1 MAQYR
6 NKNGVG
12 LPLGSDEQ
20 KMIDPFTAFAAA
32 QAAVKGIQAAIKLGK
47 DVQGIAADLSKF
59 FEAKDIVQQAANN
72 PKKFKSDT
80 AQALETV
87 MQAKQL
93 AEAETELK
101 NTLIWS
107 GNADVW
113 EGVLLERNNII
124 QRRKK
129 AEMEAAM
136 AKAKKRQ
143 QIMEAVSM
151 AFWISIFLV
160 AIGLSY
166 FFTTLFL
173 ERRA

>member
-1 MAQYR
+1 
-6 NKNGVG
+6 
-12 LPLGSDEQ
+12 
-20 KMIDPFTAFAAA
+20 MIDPITAFAAA

-47 DVQGIAADLSKF
+47 DVQGIAADLGKF

-93 AEAETELK
+93 AEAETQLK

-124 QRRKK
+124 QKRKK
-129 AEMEAAM
+129 AEMEEAL

-143 QIMEAVSM
+143 QIMEAASM
-151 AFWISIFLV
+151 VFWIVMFIS

-166 FFTTLFL
+166 FFTVLFL
-173 ERRA
+173 ERKASWIG

>member
-1 MAQYR
+1 
-6 NKNGVG
+6 
-12 LPLGSDEQ
+12 
-20 KMIDPFTAFAAA
+20 
-32 QAAVKGIQAAIKLGK
+32 
-47 DVQGIAADLSKF
+47 
-59 FEAKDIVQQAANN
+59 
-72 PKKFKSDT
+72 
-80 AQALETV
+80 

-101 NTLIWS
+101 NLLIWS

-129 AEMEAAM
+129 AEMEEAL
-136 AKAKKRQ
+136 AKSKKRQ
-143 QIMEAVSM
+143 QIMELLSI
-151 AFWISIFLV
+151 AFWASIFIS

-173 ERRA
+173 ERRG

>member
-1 MAQYR
+1 
-6 NKNGVG
+6 
-12 LPLGSDEQ
+12 
-20 KMIDPFTAFAAA
+20 MIDPVSAFMAA

-93 AEAETELK
+93 ADAETELK
-101 NTLIWS
+101 NMLIWS

-129 AEMEAAM
+129 AEMEAAL
-136 AKAKKRQ
+136 AKEKKRQ
-143 QIMEAVSM
+143 QVMEALSM
-151 AFWISIFLV
+151 AFWIFIFV
-160 AIGLSY
+160 AAIGLSY

>member
-1 MAQYR
+1 
-6 NKNGVG
+6 
-12 LPLGSDEQ
+12 
-20 KMIDPFTAFAAA
+20 MIDPFTAFAAA
-32 QAAVKGIQAAIKLGK
+32 QAAVRGIQAAIKLGK
-47 DVQGIAADLSKF
+47 DINGIASDLGKF

-93 AEAETELK
+93 AEAEIDLK
-101 NTLIWS
+101 NTLVWS

-129 AEMEAAM
+129 AEIAEAL
-136 AKAKKRQ
+136 AKARKRQ
-143 QIMEAVSM
+143 QIMEALNTV
-151 AFWISIFLV
+151 FWVVMFIST
-160 AIGLSY
+160 IGLGY
-166 FFTTLFL
+166 FLANVFL
-173 ERRA
+173 KGRA

>member
-1 MAQYR
+1 
-6 NKNGVG
+6 
-12 LPLGSDEQ
+12 
-20 KMIDPFTAFAAA
+20 MIDPITAFATA

-47 DVQGIAADLSKF
+47 DVQGIASDLSKF

-93 AEAETELK
+93 AEAETQLK

-129 AEMEAAM
+129 AEMEEAL

-143 QIMEAVSM
+143 EIMEAASM
-151 AFWISIFLV
+151 VFWIVIFLS

-166 FFTTLFL
+166 FFTVLFL
-173 ERRA
+173 ERKASWIG

>member
-1 MAQYR
+1 
-6 NKNGVG
+6 
-12 LPLGSDEQ
+12 
-20 KMIDPFTAFAAA
+20 MIDPFTAFAAA

-47 DVQGIAADLSKF
+47 DVQGIAADLGKF
-59 FEAKDIVQQAANN
+59 FEAKDVVQQAANN

-101 NTLIWS
+101 NMLIWS

-124 QRRKK
+124 QKRKK
-129 AEMEAAM
+129 AEAEAAA
-136 AKAKKRQ
+136 AKAKRKKE
-143 QIMEAVSM
+143 IMEVVNIVLWALL
-151 AFWISIFLV
+151 FLCS
-160 AIGLSY
+160 IGLSY
-166 FFTTLFL
+166 FLTTLFL

>member
-1 MAQYR
+1 
-6 NKNGVG
+6 
-12 LPLGSDEQ
+12 
-20 KMIDPFTAFAAA
+20 MIDPFTAFAAA

-47 DVQGIAADLSKF
+47 DVQGIAADLGKF
-59 FEAKDIVQQAANN
+59 FEAKDAVQEAANN

-101 NTLIWS
+101 NMLIWS

-113 EGVLLERNNII
+113 EGVMVERNNII

-129 AEMEAAM
+129 AEMEAAL
-136 AKAKKRQ
+136 AKEKKRQ
-143 QIMEAVSM
+143 QIMEALSM
-151 AFWISIFLV
+151 AFWISIFIS

>member
-1 MAQYR
+1 
-6 NKNGVG
+6 
-12 LPLGSDEQ
+12 
-20 KMIDPFTAFAAA
+20 MIDPFTAFAAA

-47 DVQGIAADLSKF
+47 DVQGIASDLSKF

-93 AEAETELK
+93 VEAETELK

-113 EGVLLERNNII
+113 ENVLLERNNII

-136 AKAKKRQ
+136 TKAKKRQ

-151 AFWISIFLV
+151 VFWISVFLV

>member
-1 MAQYR
+1 
-6 NKNGVG
+6 
-12 LPLGSDEQ
+12 
-20 KMIDPFTAFAAA
+20 MIDPFTAFAAA

-47 DVQGIAADLSKF
+47 DVQGIAADLGKF

-93 AEAETELK
+93 ADAENDLK

-129 AEMEAAM
+129 VEMEAAA
-136 AKAKKRQ
+136 AKAKRKKE
-143 QIMEAVSM
+143 IMEAVNL
-151 AFWISIFLV
+151 AFWISLFIS

-173 ERRA
+173 ERKA

>member
-1 MAQYR
+1 
-6 NKNGVG
+6 
-12 LPLGSDEQ
+12 
-20 KMIDPFTAFAAA
+20 MIDPFTAFAAA

-47 DVQGIAADLSKF
+47 DVQGIAADLGKF

-93 AEAETELK
+93 ADAEADLK

-129 AEMEAAM
+129 AEMEAAS
-136 AKAKKRQ
+136 AKTKRNKE
-143 QIMEAVSM
+143 IMEAVNM
-151 AFWISIFLV
+151 AFWISIFLS

-173 ERRA
+173 ERKA

>member
-1 MAQYR
+1 
-6 NKNGVG
+6 
-12 LPLGSDEQ
+12 
-20 KMIDPFTAFAAA
+20 MIDPFTAFAAA

-47 DVQGIAADLSKF
+47 DVQGIAADLGKF
-59 FEAKDIVQQAANN
+59 FEAKDVVQQAANN

-101 NTLIWS
+101 NLLIWS

-129 AEMEAAM
+129 AEMEDAL
-136 AKAKKRQ
+136 AKSKKRQ
-143 QIMEAVSM
+143 QIMELLSI
-151 AFWISIFLV
+151 AFWVSVFLS

-173 ERRA
+173 ERRG

>member
-1 MAQYR
+1 
-6 NKNGVG
+6 V
-12 LPLGSDEQ
+12 
-20 KMIDPFTAFAAA
+20 IDPFTAFAAA

-47 DVQGIAADLSKF
+47 DINGIASDLGKF

-93 AEAETELK
+93 AEAEIDLK

-129 AEMEAAM
+129 AEMEAAL
-136 AKAKKRQ
+136 AKEKKRQ
-143 QIMEAVSM
+143 QIMEALSM
-151 AFWISIFLV
+151 AFWISLFLS

>member
-1 MAQYR
+1 
-6 NKNGVG
+6 
-12 LPLGSDEQ
+12 
-20 KMIDPFTAFAAA
+20 MIDPITAFAAA

-47 DVQGIAADLSKF
+47 DVQGIAADLGKF
-59 FEAKDIVQQAANN
+59 FEAKDAVQEAANN

-80 AQALETV
+80 AQALQTV

-93 AEAETELK
+93 AEAELQLK

-129 AEMEAAM
+129 AEMEAAA
-136 AKAKKRQ
+136 AKAKRKKE
-143 QIMEAVSM
+143 IMELLNI
-151 AFWISIFLV
+151 AFWVSVFLS

>member
-1 MAQYR
+1 
-6 NKNGVG
+6 
-12 LPLGSDEQ
+12 
-20 KMIDPFTAFAAA
+20 MIDPFTAFAAA

-47 DVQGIAADLSKF
+47 DVQGIAADLGKF
-59 FEAKDIVQQAANN
+59 FEAKDAVQEAANN

-101 NTLIWS
+101 NMLIWS

-129 AEMEAAM
+129 AEAEAAA
-136 AKAKKRQ
+136 AKAKRKKE
-143 QIMEAVSM
+143 IMEVLNI
-151 AFWISIFLV
+151 AFWASVFLS
-160 AIGLSY
+160 AIGMSY
-166 FFTTLFL
+166 FFTTVFL
-173 ERRA
+173 ERRT

>member
-1 MAQYR
+1 M
-6 NKNGVG
+6 
-12 LPLGSDEQ
+12 L
-20 KMIDPFTAFAAA
+20 DPFTAFAAA

-47 DVQGIAADLSKF
+47 DVQGIASDLSKF

-129 AEMEAAM
+129 AEMEEAL
-136 AKAKKRQ
+136 AKSKKRQ
-143 QIMEAVSM
+143 QIMEALSM
-151 AFWISIFLV
+151 VFWIAVFLV
-160 AIGLSY
+160 AIALSY

-173 ERRA
+173 ERHA

>member
-1 MAQYR
+1 
-6 NKNGVG
+6 
-12 LPLGSDEQ
+12 
-20 KMIDPFTAFAAA
+20 MIDPFTAFAAA

-47 DVQGIAADLSKF
+47 DVQGIASDLSKF

-93 AEAETELK
+93 VEAETELK
-101 NTLIWS
+101 NTLVWS

-129 AEMEAAM
+129 EEMEAAM
-136 AKAKKRQ
+136 ARAKKRQ

-151 AFWISIFLV
+151 VFWISVFLV

>member
-1 MAQYR
+1 
-6 NKNGVG
+6 VG
-12 LPLGSDEQ
+12 GCEQ
-20 KMIDPFTAFAAA
+20 EVIDPFTAFAAA

-47 DVQGIAADLSKF
+47 DIQGIATDLGKF

-93 AEAETELK
+93 AEAEVDLK
-101 NTLIWS
+101 NALIWS

-113 EGVLLERNNII
+113 EGVILERNNII
-124 QRRKK
+124 QKRKK
-129 AEMEAAM
+129 AEVEAAR
-136 AKAKKRQ
+136 AKEKKRQ
-143 QIMEAVSM
+143 QILEALSM
-151 AFWISIFLV
+151 AFWISIFV
-160 AIGLSY
+160 AAIGLSY

-173 ERRA
+173 EKRA

>member
-1 MAQYR
+1 
-6 NKNGVG
+6 
-12 LPLGSDEQ
+12 
-20 KMIDPFTAFAAA
+20 MIDPITAFAAA

-47 DVQGIAADLSKF
+47 DVQGIAADLGKF

-93 AEAETELK
+93 AEAETQLK

-124 QRRKK
+124 QKRKK
-129 AEMEAAM
+129 AEMEEAL

-143 QIMEAVSM
+143 QIMEAASM
-151 AFWISIFLV
+151 VFWIVIFIS

-166 FFTTLFL
+166 FFTVLFL
-173 ERRA
+173 ERKASWIG

>member
-1 MAQYR
+1 M
-6 NKNGVG
+6 GG
-12 LPLGSDEQ
+12 CEQ
-20 KMIDPFTAFAAA
+20 EVIDPFTAFAAA

-47 DVQGIAADLSKF
+47 DIQGIATDLGKF

-93 AEAETELK
+93 AEAEVDLK
-101 NTLIWS
+101 NALIWS

-113 EGVLLERNNII
+113 EGVILERNNII
-124 QRRKK
+124 QKRKK
-129 AEMEAAM
+129 AEVEAAR
-136 AKAKKRQ
+136 AKEKKRQ
-143 QIMEAVSM
+143 QILEALSM
-151 AFWISIFLV
+151 TFWISIFV
-160 AIGLSY
+160 AAIGLSY

>member
-1 MAQYR
+1 
-6 NKNGVG
+6 
-12 LPLGSDEQ
+12 
-20 KMIDPFTAFAAA
+20 MIDPFTAFAAA

-47 DVQGIAADLSKF
+47 DVQGIASDLSKF

-101 NTLIWS
+101 NALIWS

-129 AEMEAAM
+129 AEMEEAM

-151 AFWISIFLV
+151 TFWISIFAS

-173 ERRA
+173 ERRD

>member
-1 MAQYR
+1 
-6 NKNGVG
+6 
-12 LPLGSDEQ
+12 
-20 KMIDPFTAFAAA
+20 MIDPFTAFAAA

-47 DVQGIAADLSKF
+47 DVQGIAADLGKF
-59 FEAKDIVQQAANN
+59 FEAKDVVQQAANN

-101 NTLIWS
+101 NMLIWS

-129 AEMEAAM
+129 AEMEAAL
-136 AKAKKRQ
+136 AKEKKRQ
-143 QIMEAVSM
+143 QIMEALSM
-151 AFWISIFLV
+151 AFWISVFIS

>member
-1 MAQYR
+1 
-6 NKNGVG
+6 
-12 LPLGSDEQ
+12 
-20 KMIDPFTAFAAA
+20 MIDPFTAFAAA

-47 DVQGIAADLSKF
+47 DVQGIASDLSKF

-93 AEAETELK
+93 SEAETELK

-129 AEMEAAM
+129 AEMEEAL
-136 AKAKKRQ
+136 AKSKKRQ
-143 QIMEAVSM
+143 QIMEALSM
-151 AFWISIFLV
+151 VFWIAVFLV
-160 AIGLSY
+160 AIALSY

>member
-1 MAQYR
+1 
-6 NKNGVG
+6 
-12 LPLGSDEQ
+12 
-20 KMIDPFTAFAAA
+20 MIDPVSAFIAA

-47 DVQGIAADLSKF
+47 DISGIASDLSKF

-93 AEAETELK
+93 AEAEVELK

-129 AEMEAAM
+129 AEMDAAL

-143 QIMEAVSM
+143 EIMEVVSM
-151 AFWISIFLV
+151 TFWISIFV
-160 AIGLSY
+160 SAIGLSY
-166 FFTTLFL
+166 FFTTLFM
-173 ERRA
+173 ERRE

>member
-1 MAQYR
+1 
-6 NKNGVG
+6 
-12 LPLGSDEQ
+12 
-20 KMIDPFTAFAAA
+20 MIDPFTAFAAA

-47 DVQGIAADLSKF
+47 DVQGIAADLGKF
-59 FEAKDIVQQAANN
+59 FEAKDVVQQAANN

-101 NTLIWS
+101 NMLIWS

-129 AEMEAAM
+129 AEMEAAA
-136 AKAKKRQ
+136 AKAKRKKE
-143 QIMEAVSM
+143 IMELLNI
-151 AFWISIFLV
+151 AFWVSVFLS

-173 ERRA
+173 EKRA

>member
-1 MAQYR
+1 
-6 NKNGVG
+6 
-12 LPLGSDEQ
+12 
-20 KMIDPFTAFAAA
+20 MIDPFTAFAAA

-47 DVQGIAADLSKF
+47 DVQGIAADLGKF
-59 FEAKDIVQQAANN
+59 FEAKDVVQQAANN

-101 NTLIWS
+101 NMLIWS

-129 AEMEAAM
+129 AEAEAAA

-143 QIMEAVSM
+143 QIMEMVNL
-151 AFWISIFLV
+151 AFWISIFV
-160 AIGLSY
+160 SAIGLSY

-173 ERRA
+173 ERKA

>member
-1 MAQYR
+1 
-6 NKNGVG
+6 
-12 LPLGSDEQ
+12 
-20 KMIDPFTAFAAA
+20 MIDPFTAFAAA

-47 DVQGIAADLSKF
+47 DVQGIAADLGKF

-72 PKKFKSDT
+72 PKQFKSDT

-93 AEAETELK
+93 ADAETELK

-129 AEMEAAM
+129 AEMEAAA
-136 AKAKKRQ
+136 AKAKRNKE
-143 QIMEAVSM
+143 IMEVVNI
-151 AFWISIFLV
+151 AFWVSVFLS

-166 FFTTLFL
+166 FFTNLFL
-173 ERRA
+173 ERKA

>member
-1 MAQYR
+1 
-6 NKNGVG
+6 
-12 LPLGSDEQ
+12 
-20 KMIDPFTAFAAA
+20 MIDPFTAFAAA

-47 DVQGIAADLSKF
+47 DVQGIAADLGKF
-59 FEAKDIVQQAANN
+59 FEAKDVVQQAANN

-101 NTLIWS
+101 NLLIWS

-124 QRRKK
+124 QRRTK
-129 AEMEAAM
+129 AEMEEAL
-136 AKAKKRQ
+136 AKSKKRQ
-143 QIMEAVSM
+143 QIMELLSI
-151 AFWISIFLV
+151 AFWVSVFLS

-173 ERRA
+173 ERRG

>member
-1 MAQYR
+1 
-6 NKNGVG
+6 
-12 LPLGSDEQ
+12 
-20 KMIDPFTAFAAA
+20 MIDPFTAFAAA

-47 DVQGIAADLSKF
+47 DVQGIAADLGKF
-59 FEAKDIVQQAANN
+59 FEAKDVVQQAANN

-93 AEAETELK
+93 AEAETQLK

-124 QRRKK
+124 QKRKK
-129 AEMEAAM
+129 AEMEEAL

-143 QIMEAVSM
+143 EIMEVASM
-151 AFWISIFLV
+151 VFWIVIFLS

-166 FFTTLFL
+166 FFTVLFL
-173 ERRA
+173 ERKASWIG

>member
-1 MAQYR
+1 
-6 NKNGVG
+6 
-12 LPLGSDEQ
+12 
-20 KMIDPFTAFAAA
+20 MIDPITAFAAA

-47 DVQGIAADLSKF
+47 DVQGIASDLSKF
-59 FEAKDIVQQAANN
+59 FEAKDVVQQAANN

-101 NTLIWS
+101 NMLIWS

-124 QRRKK
+124 QKRKK
-129 AEMEAAM
+129 AEMDAAL

-143 QIMEAVSM
+143 QIMEALSM
-151 AFWISIFLV
+151 VFWIAVFLA

>member
-1 MAQYR
+1 
-6 NKNGVG
+6 
-12 LPLGSDEQ
+12 
-20 KMIDPFTAFAAA
+20 MIDPITAFAAA

-47 DVQGIAADLSKF
+47 DVQGIAADLGKF

-93 AEAETELK
+93 AEAETQLK

-124 QRRKK
+124 QKRKK
-129 AEMEAAM
+129 AEMEEAL

-143 QIMEAVSM
+143 EIMEAASM
-151 AFWISIFLV
+151 VFWVVIFLS

-166 FFTTLFL
+166 FFTVLFL
-173 ERRA
+173 ERKASWIG

>member
-1 MAQYR
+1 
-6 NKNGVG
+6 
-12 LPLGSDEQ
+12 
-20 KMIDPFTAFAAA
+20 MIDPFTAFAAA

-47 DVQGIAADLSKF
+47 DVQGIAADLGKF
-59 FEAKDIVQQAANN
+59 FEAKDAVQEAANN

-101 NTLIWS
+101 NLLIWS

-113 EGVLLERNNII
+113 SGVLQERNNII
-124 QRRKK
+124 QKRKK
-129 AEMEAAM
+129 AEMEAAL
-136 AKAKKRQ
+136 AKSKKRQ
-143 QIMEAVSM
+143 QIMELLSI
-151 AFWISIFLV
+151 AFWAAVFLS

-173 ERRA
+173 ERRG

>member
-1 MAQYR
+1 
-6 NKNGVG
+6 
-12 LPLGSDEQ
+12 
-20 KMIDPFTAFAAA
+20 MIDPFTAFATA

-47 DVQGIAADLSKF
+47 DVQGIASDLSKF
-59 FEAKDIVQQAANN
+59 FEAKDVVQQAANN

-93 AEAETELK
+93 VEAETELK
-101 NTLIWS
+101 NLLIWS

>member
-1 MAQYR
+1 
-6 NKNGVG
+6 
-12 LPLGSDEQ
+12 
-20 KMIDPFTAFAAA
+20 MIDPFTAFAAA

-47 DVQGIAADLSKF
+47 DVQGIAADLGKF
-59 FEAKDIVQQAANN
+59 FEAKDVVQQAANN

-93 AEAETELK
+93 ANAETELK
-101 NTLIWS
+101 NMLIWS

-113 EGVLLERNNII
+113 EGVMVERNNII

-129 AEMEAAM
+129 AEMEAAA
-136 AKAKKRQ
+136 AKAKRNKE
-143 QIMEAVSM
+143 IMEVVNI
-151 AFWISIFLV
+151 AFWSSVFLS

-173 ERRA
+173 ERKA

>member
-1 MAQYR
+1 
-6 NKNGVG
+6 
-12 LPLGSDEQ
+12 
-20 KMIDPFTAFAAA
+20 MIDPFTAFAAA

-47 DVQGIAADLSKF
+47 DVQGIAADLGKF
-59 FEAKDIVQQAANN
+59 FEAKDVVQQAANN

-101 NTLIWS
+101 NLLIWS

-129 AEMEAAM
+129 AEMEEAL
-136 AKAKKRQ
+136 AKSKKRQ
-143 QIMEAVSM
+143 QIMELLSI
-151 AFWISIFLV
+151 AFWASIFIS

-173 ERRA
+173 ERRG

>member
-1 MAQYR
+1 M
-6 NKNGVG
+6 GG
-12 LPLGSDEQ
+12 CEQ
-20 KMIDPFTAFAAA
+20 EVIDPFTAFAAA
-32 QAAVKGIQAAIKLGK
+32 QAAVKGIQVAIKLGK
-47 DVQGIAADLSKF
+47 DIQGIAADLGKF

-93 AEAETELK
+93 AEAEVDLK

-129 AEMEAAM
+129 AEMDAAA
-136 AKAKKRQ
+136 AKAKRRQ
-143 QIMEAVSM
+143 EIMEAVNM
-151 AFWISIFLV
+151 VFWISLFLS
-160 AIGLSY
+160 AIGISY
-166 FFTTLFL
+166 FLTTLFL
-173 ERRA
+173 RKAT

>member
-1 MAQYR
+1 
-6 NKNGVG
+6 
-12 LPLGSDEQ
+12 
-20 KMIDPFTAFAAA
+20 MIDPFTAFAAA

-47 DVQGIAADLSKF
+47 DVQGIASDLGKF
-59 FEAKDIVQQAANN
+59 FEAKDVVQQAANN

-101 NTLIWS
+101 NMLIWS

-129 AEMEAAM
+129 AEMEEALV
-136 AKAKKRQ
+136 KAKKRQ
-143 QIMEAVSM
+143 QIMEAASM
-151 AFWISIFLV
+151 VFWIVIFLA

-166 FFTTLFL
+166 FFTVLFL
-173 ERRA
+173 ERKASWIG

>member
-1 MAQYR
+1 M
-6 NKNGVG
+6 GG
-12 LPLGSDEQ
+12 CEQ
-20 KMIDPFTAFAAA
+20 EVIDPFTAFAAA

-47 DVQGIAADLSKF
+47 DIQGIATDLGKF

-93 AEAETELK
+93 AEAEVDLK
-101 NTLIWS
+101 NALIWS

-113 EGVLLERNNII
+113 EGVILERNNII
-124 QRRKK
+124 QKRKK
-129 AEMEAAM
+129 AEVEAAR
-136 AKAKKRQ
+136 AKEKKRQ
-143 QIMEAVSM
+143 QILEALSM
-151 AFWISIFLV
+151 AFWISIFV
-160 AIGLSY
+160 AAIGLSY

-173 ERRA
+173 EKRA

>member
-1 MAQYR
+1 
-6 NKNGVG
+6 
-12 LPLGSDEQ
+12 
-20 KMIDPFTAFAAA
+20 MIDPFTAFAAA

-47 DVQGIAADLSKF
+47 DVQGIAVDLGKF

-93 AEAETELK
+93 ADAETDLK

-129 AEMEAAM
+129 AEMEAA
-136 AKAKKRQ
+136 AVKAKRNKE
-143 QIMEAVSM
+143 IMEAVNL
-151 AFWISIFLV
+151 AFWISIFVL

-173 ERRA
+173 EKRT

>member
-1 MAQYR
+1 
-6 NKNGVG
+6 
-12 LPLGSDEQ
+12 
-20 KMIDPFTAFAAA
+20 MIDPFTAFAAA

-47 DVQGIAADLSKF
+47 DINGIASDLGKF

-93 AEAETELK
+93 AEAEIDLK
-101 NTLIWS
+101 NTLVWS

-129 AEMEAAM
+129 AEIAEAL
-136 AKAKKRQ
+136 AKARKRQ
-143 QIMEAVSM
+143 QIMEALSTV
-151 AFWISIFLV
+151 FWVVMFIST
-160 AIGLSY
+160 IGLGY
-166 FFTTLFL
+166 FLANVFL
-173 ERRA
+173 KGRA